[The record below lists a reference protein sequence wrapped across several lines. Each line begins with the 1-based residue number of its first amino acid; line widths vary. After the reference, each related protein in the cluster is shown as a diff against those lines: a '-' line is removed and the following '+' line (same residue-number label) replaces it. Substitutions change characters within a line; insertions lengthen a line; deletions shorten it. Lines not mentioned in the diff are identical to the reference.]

1 MQDSGT
7 AKVKL
12 TIEEIYARKKI
23 AAYALCLHYSA
34 LALQY
39 FRKRQSGRGLYW
51 TNRTHLAA
59 DTVFSGAFKEEGEIV
74 GWFMAHALQYG
85 VYLEKANN
93 EKHAAL
99 APTIN
104 HFYAPFMKDLR
115 SLYAD

>member
-74 GWFMAHALQYG
+74 GWFMAHTLQYG

-99 APTIN
+99 NPIVN
-104 HFYAPFMKDLR
+104 HFQPYFMYHMR
-115 SLYAD
+115 EIYAD

>member
-1 MQDSGT
+1 MQDSGVD
-7 AKVKL
+7 KVKL

-39 FRKRQSGRGLYW
+39 FRAEQAANKFW
-51 TNRTHLAA
+51 TNRTYLAM
-59 DTVFSGAFKEEGEIV
+59 DTVFSGAYKEYNLV
-74 GWFMAHALQYG
+74 GWFMAHTLQYG
-85 VYLEKANN
+85 IYLEKANN

-99 APTIN
+99 NPIVN
-104 HFYAPFMKDLR
+104 HFQPYFMYQMR

>member
-7 AKVKL
+7 AKVKQN
-12 TIEEIYARKKI
+12 INNAFVRKQT
-23 AAYALCLHYSA
+23 AVYALCLHYSA

-74 GWFMAHALQYG
+74 GWFMAHTLQYG

-99 APTIN
+99 NPIVN
-104 HFYAPFMKDLR
+104 HFQPYFMYHMR
-115 SLYAD
+115 EIYAD